1 MSKIKVV
8 VVEDDVLLAKHML
21 RTLEKAG
28 YETHYAIHAIDAI
41 DVIDRVVPDVIFLD
55 MLLTG
60 STGLVLLHE
69 LQSHSDLAKIP
80 VVVCT
85 NLADHT
91 SLEVLSPYGVRRVLD
106 KTTMTPDDIPAAVR
120 SVLL

>member
-1 MSKIKVV
+1 MNNTNIV
-8 VVEDDVLLAKHML
+8 VVEDDVLLAKHII

-28 YETHYAIHAIDAI
+28 YSVHHARHAIEGI
-41 DVIDRVVPDVIFLD
+41 DMIDELKPAVIFLD

-69 LQSHSDLAKIP
+69 LQSHTDLAGIP

-85 NLADHT
+85 NIAETTLLE
-91 SLEVLSPYGVRRVLD
+91 SLKPYGVRRVLD

-120 SVLL
+120 SVLA

>member
-1 MSKIKVV
+1 MINTNIV
-8 VVEDDVLLAKHML
+8 VVEDDVLSAKHII

-28 YETHYAIHAIDAI
+28 YTAHHARHAIQAI
-41 DVIDRVVPDVIFLD
+41 DMIDELRPAVIFLD

-60 STGLVLLHE
+60 STGFVLLHE
-69 LQSHSDLAKIP
+69 LQSHADLASIP

-85 NLADHT
+85 NMAETVPLE
-91 SLEVLSPYGVRRVLD
+91 SLEPYGVRRLLD

-120 SVLL
+120 SVLA

>member
-1 MSKIKVV
+1 MNNRDIV
-8 VVEDDVLLAKHML
+8 VVEDDVLLAKHII

-28 YETHYAIHAIDAI
+28 YNAHHALHAIHAIDMI
-41 DVIDRVVPDVIFLD
+41 DEVRPAVIFLD

-69 LQSHSDLAKIP
+69 LQSHTDLASIP

-85 NLADHT
+85 NIAESTLLE
-91 SLEVLSPYGVRRVLD
+91 SLKPYGVRRVLD
-106 KTTMTPDDIPAAVR
+106 KTIMTPDDIPTAVR
-120 SVLL
+120 SVLV